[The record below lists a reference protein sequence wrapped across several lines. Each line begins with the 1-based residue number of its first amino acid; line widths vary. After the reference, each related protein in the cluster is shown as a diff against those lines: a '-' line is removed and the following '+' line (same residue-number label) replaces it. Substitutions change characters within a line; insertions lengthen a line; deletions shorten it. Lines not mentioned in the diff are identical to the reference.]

1 MWRRRSSRADEEI
14 FGLYLRAVRFGAPP
28 ASVSLKA
35 SQSFAAG
42 RRKKIRSF
50 SPATCAS
57 EKILFRL
64 QVWTLY
70 ATGAQSLCA
79 ADCKP
84 FGGKPLWVSAIR
96 KKTSAPN
103 GTEVFD
109 CVRVDYLSST
119 EAPTSS
125 SFFLSSSASS
135 LETCSLM
142 AQGMPS
148 TFALASAKP
157 RLVISRTA
165 LMTLIF

>member
-1 MWRRRSSRADEEI
+1 MDFVRHRRTKSVRS
-14 FGLYLRAVRFGAPP
+14 
-28 ASVSLKA
+28 
-35 SQSFAAG
+35 
-42 RRKKIRSF
+42 
-50 SPATCAS
+50 
-57 EKILFRL
+57 RL
-64 QVWTLY
+64 QAFL
-70 ATGAQSLCA
+70 
-79 ADCKP
+79 
-84 FGGKPLWVSAIR
+84 R
-96 KKTSAPN
+96 KTFMGSRHTQKTSVPL

-142 AQGMPS
+142 AQGTPS
-148 TFALASAKP
+148 TFALASARP

>member
-50 SPATCAS
+50 SPAACAS

-64 QVWTLY
+64 QVWTLC
-70 ATGAQSLCA
+70 AIGVQSLCA

-84 FGGKPLWVSAIR
+84 FGGKPLWFSAIR
-96 KKTSAPN
+96 KKTSVPN

-148 TFALASAKP
+148 TFALASARP